1 MDLYVILKGIHNITR
16 WLVLLA
22 GLWAIIS
29 SFSGLIGRRKW
40 TSGDRTA
47 GLAFSAL
54 FGIQLILGLVL
65 YGVSPVVRAGIADYA
80 NAATQV
86 KFFTVYHLVIM
97 FIAFILAQ
105 LGYSRSK
112 KAVTDGG
119 KFRIAAIFYTL
130 SMLLTLMIIP
140 WGFRPNW
147 PSYLFGG

>member
-1 MDLYVILKGIHNITR
+1 MDSMYVILKGIHNITR

-29 SFSGLIGRRKW
+29 SFSGLIGKRTW
-40 TSGDRTA
+40 SSADRTA

-54 FGIQLILGLVL
+54 FGIQLILGLIL
-65 YGVSPVVRAGIADYA
+65 YGISPVVRAGMMDYA

-112 KAVTDGG
+112 KATTDGA
-119 KFRIAAIFYTL
+119 KFRMAAIFFTL
-130 SMLLTLMIIP
+130 SMLLTLMMIP

-147 PSYLFGG
+147 PTYLFA

>member
-22 GLWAIIS
+22 GIWAILS
-29 SFSGLIGRRKW
+29 SFSGLIARRNW

-65 YGVSPVVRAGIADYA
+65 YAISPVVRAGIADYA
-80 NAATQV
+80 NAVTQV
-86 KFFTVYHLVIM
+86 KFFTIYHLVIM

-130 SMLLTLMIIP
+130 SMLLTLMMIP

-147 PSYLFGG
+147 PSYLFGA

>member
-1 MDLYVILKGIHNITR
+1 MDSIYVILKGIHNITR

-22 GLWAIIS
+22 GLWAMVS
-29 SFSGLIGRRKW
+29 SFSGLIARRNW

-54 FGIQLILGLVL
+54 FGIQLVLGLIL
-65 YGVSPVVRAGIADYA
+65 YAISPVVRVGLADYA

-86 KFFTVYHLVIM
+86 KFFTVYHFVVM

-112 KAVTDGG
+112 RALTDGG
-119 KFRIAAIFYTL
+119 KFRTAAIFYTIA
-130 SMLLTLMIIP
+130 MLLTLMMIP

-147 PSYLFGG
+147 PSYLFG